1 MQVGEYFTRVV
12 GDASQRI
19 FHWSCGRCKSENIP
33 LELWEMQVR
42 EYSTRAVGDA
52 SQRIFH

>member
-1 MQVGEYFTRVV
+1 MQVREYSTGAV

-19 FHWSCGRCKSENIP
+19 F
-33 LELWEMQVR
+33 
-42 EYSTRAVGDA
+42 TRAVGDA